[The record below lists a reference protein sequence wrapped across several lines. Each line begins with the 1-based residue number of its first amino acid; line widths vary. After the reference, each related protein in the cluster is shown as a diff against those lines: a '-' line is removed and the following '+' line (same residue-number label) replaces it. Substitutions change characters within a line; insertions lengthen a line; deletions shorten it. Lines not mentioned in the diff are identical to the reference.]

1 MTTNPNSVIL
11 TAFKLFSF
19 LLQLQL
25 RVAFKARAAPLRKN
39 YRSGS
44 IGAIITLNTPH
55 LAHPYGGDGYLE
67 EFYQQINS
75 FWSNP
80 KSWQGTLKNIVLA
93 SIAGGS
99 RDHVVRGDLTSLGN
113 LTPFG
118 KSVHV
123 WSTSLP
129 GVWIQMDHDAIVW
142 CGQLIAVL
150 SRAIMSLHSSTKHG
164 KKRRKIYVIF
174 FIR

>member
-1 MTTNPNSVIL
+1 M
-11 TAFKLFSF
+11 
-19 LLQLQL
+19 
-25 RVAFKARAAPLRKN
+25 
-39 YRSGS
+39 
-44 IGAIITLNTPH
+44 
-55 LAHPYGGDGYLE
+55 E

-164 KKRRKIYVIF
+164 KKIRKIYVIF
-174 FIR
+174 IR

>member
-1 MTTNPNSVIL
+1 M
-11 TAFKLFSF
+11 
-19 LLQLQL
+19 
-25 RVAFKARAAPLRKN
+25 
-39 YRSGS
+39 
-44 IGAIITLNTPH
+44 
-55 LAHPYGGDGYLE
+55 E

-164 KKRRKIYVIF
+164 KKIRKIYVF
-174 FIR
+174 FHSLKLKFKKTLTPFYFFYFSFYFLFFFFF

>member
-1 MTTNPNSVIL
+1 M
-11 TAFKLFSF
+11 
-19 LLQLQL
+19 
-25 RVAFKARAAPLRKN
+25 
-39 YRSGS
+39 
-44 IGAIITLNTPH
+44 
-55 LAHPYGGDGYLE
+55 E